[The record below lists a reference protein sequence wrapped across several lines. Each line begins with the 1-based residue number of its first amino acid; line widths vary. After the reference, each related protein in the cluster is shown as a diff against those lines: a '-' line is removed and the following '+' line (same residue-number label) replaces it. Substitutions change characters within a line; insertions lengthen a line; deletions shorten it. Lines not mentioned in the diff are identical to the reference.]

1 MHRALSSFKHRQ
13 RGDVIYRLLKNVGEK
28 GRGSDDPSS
37 NPSEDYSFSVKIMF
51 EKNENK
57 QKEAGVRCRNRDN
70 NYSLALIGNKKG

>member
-13 RGDVIYRLLKNVGEK
+13 RGDAIYRLLKNVGE
-28 GRGSDDPSS
+28 
-37 NPSEDYSFSVKIMF
+37 IMF